1 MDLDFTTL
9 ASRVAAQA
17 EVLGCVI
24 LSRDG
29 LVLGSFPPNG
39 ERDITPGLLRF
50 AALGEPE
57 RGFVQFSDE
66 LWAYVRQDAYAAFAV
81 AEAGTRPGV
90 LLDYLEQAL
99 EVAEEARSD
108 RTAARAPVRVDL
120 KRKGIRPG
128 RTLRA
133 MQSSAEEEFRSVVA
147 SNPAA
152 EPAGR
157 AAEDPQDRSLEMA
170 LAEAVAQAPEPDQAA
185 TFGGP
190 EPVQE
195 ASFRGPDPVHAAP
208 VADPVPPGDDEHGWS
223 ADPGAEEHDA
233 APFND
238 PEPPPGE
245 RHTRSDEIDRVA
257 LAREFASLLQEG
269 PGAVEEGR

>member
-39 ERDITPGLLRF
+39 ERDITPGLL
-50 AALGEPE
+50 
-57 RGFVQFSDE
+57 
-66 LWAYVRQDAYAAFAV
+66 
-81 AEAGTRPGV
+81 
-90 LLDYLEQAL
+90 LDYLEQAL

-108 RTAARAPVRVDL
+108 RIAARAPVRVDL

-170 LAEAVAQAPEPDQAA
+170 LAEAVAQAPEPDQA
-185 TFGGP
+185 
-190 EPVQE
+190 
-195 ASFRGPDPVHAAP
+195 
-208 VADPVPPGDDEHGWS
+208 
-223 ADPGAEEHDA
+223 
-233 APFND
+233 
-238 PEPPPGE
+238 
-245 RHTRSDEIDRVA
+245 
-257 LAREFASLLQEG
+257 
-269 PGAVEEGR
+269 